1 MKNIL
6 KVYCYIFLLI
16 AHRTQ
21 ASSIILDNRDAVV
34 WLPQQTVSGK
44 LSGFQTKHLYV
55 HHDQNLFSVN
65 VNRDSTFSIH
75 ILLHDAENK
84 IWITTD
90 KSELISDTLILI
102 LGYHPLPVVKPYAV
116 IFGNKATLHATIIDN
131 PFKQPLHFFW
141 TENLNNPAQCRLTNQ
156 YDSVTSAEI
165 PFTEGVYYF
174 NLLITSGKDS
184 TWLQTFVIRKEKQ
197 LHAFDIST
205 EHAAWI
211 DNAVIYEITPS
222 HFVKDATYDDI
233 TEKLHELKNFGINTI
248 WLQPVFQNKKGGQGY
263 DITDYFSLRTDLG
276 SEQQLKHLITVA
288 KSLHMHVL
296 FDFVPN
302 HTSIYHPYAQ
312 DYLKYGTASHYYNFY
327 QREKD
332 GAKYSSHYKKD
343 SSEFITYFWKDLVN
357 LNYNNPEVQQW
368 IIEACK
374 YWIRK
379 LDIDGY
385 RFDAVWAVNARA
397 PSFGKRL
404 RTELKSIKP
413 DLFLLAEDKA
423 SDEQVYEKGFDAA
436 FDWTMDTSWVSQ
448 WSWQQDFKSNTTI
461 FNFPDANKR
470 GAMMRQALFYNGS
483 TTRLRLRFIENNDL
497 PRFIKTHNPKQT
509 KMAAALLFS
518 LPGIPLIYN
527 GQEIGFTG
535 HPYSKKPIF
544 EANESIQSLDSNQL
558 FSYYQKL
565 VRLRMQYSSLRDT
578 TLKELPVSPN
588 NTLVAFHRWKNN
600 ERFIIII
607 NLDSISKEAAIDLNK
622 IEDVFSRQKSFFKD
636 VLNREEFK
644 AKNNSH
650 LKIPMEGYGI
660 RWLLLTRTK

>member
-1 MKNIL
+1 
-6 KVYCYIFLLI
+6 LI
-16 AHRTQ
+16 TPKTH
-21 ASSIILDNRDAVV
+21 ASSIILNNKDAVV
-34 WLPQQTVSGK
+34 WLPKQTVFGK
-44 LSGFQTKHLYV
+44 LLGLQSKQLIV
-55 HHDQNLFSVN
+55 HFNQDLFSIDVN
-65 VNRDSTFSIH
+65 NDNTFSFEIE
-75 ILLHDAENK
+75 LHDKENK
-84 IWITTD
+84 LWITTAE
-90 KSELISDTLILI
+90 KPEINSDTLNLI
-102 LGYHPLPVVKPYAV
+102 LGYYPLPVIKPYA
-116 IFGNKATLHATIIDN
+116 IITGNKATLNVTVLDN

-141 TENLNNPAQCRLTNQ
+141 TESLDNPAQCKLMNQ
-156 YDSVTSAEI
+156 NDSVTSAEI
-165 PFTEGVYYF
+165 PLTEGVYYF

-184 TWLQTFVIRKEKQ
+184 AWFQTFVTRKEKQ

-211 DNAVIYEITPS
+211 DDAVIYEITPS
-222 HFVKDATYDDI
+222 HFVKNATYDDI

-276 SEQQLKHLITVA
+276 SEQQLKHLIDVA

-296 FDFVPN
+296 LDFVPN
-302 HTSIYHPYAQ
+302 HTSIHHPYAQ
-312 DYLKYGTASHYYNFY
+312 DCLNFDTASHYYNFY

-332 GAKYSSHYKKD
+332 GAKYSSHYKD
-343 SSEFITYFWKDLVN
+343 SGGFIHYFWKDLVN
-357 LNYNNPEVQQW
+357 LNYNNSEVQRW
-368 IIEACK
+368 MIEACK

-436 FDWTMDTSWVSQ
+436 FDWTIDTSWVSQ

-470 GAMMRQALFYNGS
+470 GAMMRQALFYKGS
-483 TTRLRLRFIENNDL
+483 TTHLRLRFIENNDL

-544 EANESIQSLDSNQL
+544 EANESIQSLDNNHL
-558 FSYYQKL
+558 FSYYKKL
-565 VRLRMQYSSLRDT
+565 IRLRMQYSSLRDT
-578 TLKELPVSPN
+578 TLKEVPVSPN

-600 ERFIIII
+600 EHFIIII
-607 NLDSISKEAAIDLNK
+607 NLDSISKEASIDLNK
-622 IEDVFSRQKSFFKD
+622 IEDVFSGQKNFFKD

-644 AKNNSH
+644 AKNNSF
-650 LKIPMEGYGI
+650 LKIPMEGYSI